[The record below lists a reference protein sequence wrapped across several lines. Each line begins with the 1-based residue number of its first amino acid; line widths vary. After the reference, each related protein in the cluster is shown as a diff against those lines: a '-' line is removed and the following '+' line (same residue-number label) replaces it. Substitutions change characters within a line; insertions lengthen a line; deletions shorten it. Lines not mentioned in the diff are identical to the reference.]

1 VTRKDNH
8 PDQERE
14 TFWAFRP
21 PEFIGWLLLAGALG
35 AAVCAVFLI

>member
-1 VTRKDNH
+1 VTRAPLY